1 MMKKYLSRKFLLT
14 LIGDIMGIVT
24 ILVGQNT
31 VTTIV
36 GAAAVIVVNVVYC
49 IIEGC
54 IDAKTVGQITDAA
67 EDIAE
72 SLGAGDNVMQAIEK
86 SGEIADK
93 LVGDGGESTVEGE

>member
-1 MMKKYLSRKFLLT
+1 MKKYLSRKFLLT

-49 IIEGC
+49 IIEGH
-54 IDAKTVGQITDAA
+54 IDAKTVGQITESA
-67 EDIAE
+67 EEIAE
-72 SLGAGDNVMQAIEK
+72 SLGAGDNVMKAIEK

-93 LVGDGGESTVEGE
+93 LVGDGGDTTVEGE